1 MLKGTGLMYV
11 WKETLILIV
20 MTSVFLGL
28 SIRKFKIRL
37 EQEKAKAK
45 AEAKGKRKLYNANVS
60 EQIRYENNTLFN
72 TKGII
77 AGFT

>member
-11 WKETLILIV
+11 WKETLILVV

-37 EQEKAKAK
+37 EKKQAKASTFAK
-45 AEAKGKRKLYNANVS
+45 ATVEAG
-60 EQIRYENNTLFN
+60 
-72 TKGII
+72 
-77 AGFT
+77 

>member
-20 MTSVFLGL
+20 MTSAFLGL

-37 EQEKAKAK
+37 E
-45 AEAKGKRKLYNANVS
+45 
-60 EQIRYENNTLFN
+60 
-72 TKGII
+72 
-77 AGFT
+77 